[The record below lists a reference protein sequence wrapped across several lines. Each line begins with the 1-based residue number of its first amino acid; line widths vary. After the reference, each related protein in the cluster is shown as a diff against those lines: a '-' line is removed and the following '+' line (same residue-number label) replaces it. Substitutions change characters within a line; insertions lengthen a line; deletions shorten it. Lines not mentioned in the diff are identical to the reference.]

1 MAWKNIIYSQD
12 EAVAIVQFNRPQAM
26 NAFNME
32 MLDELDEIMNVVTAD
47 DTVRAVVLKGNND
60 YFSVGADVRDF
71 VDYGPLEV
79 REYIEKAH

>member
-1 MAWKNIIYSQD
+1 
-12 EAVAIVQFNRPQAM
+12 M

-60 YFSVGADVRDF
+60 YSRLGRMSVI
-71 VDYGPLEV
+71 L
-79 REYIEKAH
+79 